1 MGLFKKKIG
10 LYRLRILVYL
20 LSKMWLSANLSGCKN
35 RLQSHFYNR
44 HMAVVVSRR
53 VVLGFALWCAA
64 CVPLGA
70 TDIFKC
76 VVNGTLTFQGSPCA
90 VPGPVHRPTAEELNA
105 SRKKA
110 AADNQVRP
118 ASNPTNT
125 GPVTAAR
132 NPPKDSPQTS
142 VFPTQ
147 SGFRCDG
154 RQYCSQ
160 MRSCSEAKY
169 FLARCAGVKLDGN
182 RDGVPCE
189 QQWCTHPLAD

>member
-1 MGLFKKKIG
+1 MVFGCLLFKK
-10 LYRLRILVYL
+10 YV
-20 LSKMWLSANLSGCKN
+20 SASLSGCKN

-105 SRKKA
+105 SRKK
-110 AADNQVRP
+110 
-118 ASNPTNT
+118 
-125 GPVTAAR
+125 TAAR

-169 FLARCAGVKLDGN
+169 FLARCPGVKLDGN